1 MFKTFSQSS
10 MNLCIMT
17 NALYDRSNSLG
28 RIAGKSVMEALKHN
42 SCVKLLK
49 RKQSFQS
56 VLCPRHSVRSEK
68 LKTHFIQQF
77 KNRTFMIDNLLWR
90 TRQFLARFVFGFDL
104 ITVNGSILSEAIQ
117 KRFNIL
123 ILREP
128 LLELKYT
135 SPKEHLA
142 DSA

>member
-1 MFKTFSQSS
+1 M
-10 MNLCIMT
+10 
-17 NALYDRSNSLG
+17 
-28 RIAGKSVMEALKHN
+28 
-42 SCVKLLK
+42 
-49 RKQSFQS
+49 
-56 VLCPRHSVRSEK
+56 
-68 LKTHFIQQF
+68 
-77 KNRTFMIDNLLWR
+77 
-90 TRQFLARFVFGFDL
+90 FLARFVFDL